1 MHVDRSSWVVSR
13 ALPWNAHKDPPLGVL
28 FRPIQIRPG
37 TPLAQASNDEL
48 EERLHRLTDQLM
60 QQQRTIERLTA
71 DNSSLALRLETEQD
85 KVRRTS
91 FCRLEFDFFFCLIP
105 FVVVFLSIPDGTRDE
120 DSHPPR

>member
-1 MHVDRSSWVVSR
+1 MLIAAVGVVSR
-13 ALPWNAHKDPPLGVL
+13 TLPWNTHEDPPLGVL
-28 FRPIQIRPG
+28 CRPIQIRPG

-91 FCRLEFDFFFCLIP
+91 FCRLECVFFFLIP
-105 FVVVFLSIPDGTRDE
+105 FAIPDGTRDE
-120 DSHPPR
+120 DSHSPR